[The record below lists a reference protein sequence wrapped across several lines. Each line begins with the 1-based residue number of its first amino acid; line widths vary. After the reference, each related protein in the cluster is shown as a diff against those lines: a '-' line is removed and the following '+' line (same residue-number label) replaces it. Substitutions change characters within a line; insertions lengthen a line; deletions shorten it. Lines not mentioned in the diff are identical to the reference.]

1 MENLASFLMRMNN
14 YPEALELYI
23 KLNYLEPTESKYW
36 YYIAECYLNLPAIDP
51 SRKWAQKFME

>member
-1 MENLASFLMRMNN
+1 MRMNN